1 MAAKVVKEAAPEQV
15 MRKTAED
22 WAMAKQVPGMYLAGV
37 KQRQRWA
44 KNKML
49 EESEFDA
56 ALHEFLTA
64 AADGRT
70 R

>member
-1 MAAKVVKEAAPEQV
+1 MAAKAVKEEAPDQV

-22 WAMAKQVPGMYLAGV
+22 WAVAKQVPGMYLAGV
-37 KQRQRWA
+37 RHRNGWA

-56 ALHEFLTA
+56 ALREFLKA

>member
-1 MAAKVVKEAAPEQV
+1 MAAKAVKEAAPDQV
-15 MRKTAED
+15 LRKTAED
-22 WAMAKQVPGMYLAGV
+22 WAIAKQVPGVYLAGV
-37 KQRQRWA
+37 KQRNGWA

-56 ALHEFLTA
+56 ALREFLKA

>member
-1 MAAKVVKEAAPEQV
+1 MAAKAVKEAAPDQV
-15 MRKTAED
+15 LRKTAED
-22 WAMAKQVPGMYLAGV
+22 WAIAKQVPGVYLEGV
-37 KQRQRWA
+37 KQRQGWA

-49 EESEFDA
+49 EENEFDV
-56 ALHEFLTA
+56 ALREFLKA

>member
-1 MAAKVVKEAAPEQV
+1 MAAKAVKEAAPDQV
-15 MRKTAED
+15 MRKTAEE
-22 WAMAKQVPGMYLAGV
+22 WAIVKQVPSMYLAGV

-56 ALHEFLTA
+56 ALREFLTA